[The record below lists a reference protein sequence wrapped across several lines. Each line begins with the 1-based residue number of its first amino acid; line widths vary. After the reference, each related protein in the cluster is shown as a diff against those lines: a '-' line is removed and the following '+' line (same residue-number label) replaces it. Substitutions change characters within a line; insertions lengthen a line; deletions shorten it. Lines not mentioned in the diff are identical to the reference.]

1 MKKHNYKKLTIWLRA
16 KDLVKVI
23 YTISEKF
30 PDHERLGMTSQLRR
44 AMVSV
49 VLNIVEGS
57 GRNSSKDFA
66 HFLNMAYTSLLEVEC
81 LVLLSVDLKFLIE
94 TETTVVQK
102 EIEELLRMIY
112 SFRANLKI
120 N

>member
-16 KDLVKVI
+16 KELVKVV
-23 YTISEKF
+23 YLISEKF
-30 PDHERLGMTSQLRR
+30 PDSERFVITSQMRR
-44 AMVSV
+44 AIVSV

-81 LVLLSVDLKFLIE
+81 LMTLSIDLNFLKEVDT
-94 TETTVVQK
+94 TEVQN
-102 EIEELLRMIY
+102 EIEELLKMIY
-112 SFRANLKI
+112 AFRDNLK
-120 N
+120 

>member
-16 KDLVKVI
+16 KELVKVV
-23 YTISEKF
+23 YLISEKF
-30 PDHERLGMTSQLRR
+30 PDSERFVITSQMRR
-44 AMVSV
+44 AIVSV

-81 LVLLSVDLKFLIE
+81 LMTLSIDLNFLKEVDT
-94 TETTVVQK
+94 TEVK
-102 EIEELLRMIY
+102 NEIEELLKMIY
-112 SFRANLKI
+112 AFRDNLK
-120 N
+120 

>member
-16 KDLVKVI
+16 KELVKVV
-23 YTISEKF
+23 YLISEKF
-30 PDHERLGMTSQLRR
+30 PDSERFGITSQMRR
-44 AMVSV
+44 AIVSV

-81 LVLLSVDLKFLIE
+81 LMTLSIDLNFLKEVDT
-94 TETTVVQK
+94 TEVQN
-102 EIEELLRMIY
+102 EIEELLKMIY
-112 SFRANLKI
+112 AFRDNLK
-120 N
+120 

>member
-16 KDLVKVI
+16 KELVKVV
-23 YTISEKF
+23 YLISEKF
-30 PDHERLGMTSQLRR
+30 PDSERFGITSQIRR
-44 AMVSV
+44 AIVSV

-81 LVLLSVDLKFLIE
+81 LMILSVDLNFLNE
-94 TETTVVQK
+94 EDTTKEQK
-102 EIEELLRMIY
+102 EI
-112 SFRANLKI
+112 
-120 N
+120 